1 MAAPTQDDGGARRGN
16 RWRALIWGTAGVALL
31 LPLAAMR
38 WFPDSGVEWTR
49 SDFVAMGALLF
60 AACAAY
66 ELAAWLSGNRAYRA
80 AAGIAIATG
89 FLTVWVNL
97 AVGMIGD
104 EGDPWNLLF
113 AGVLGV
119 GLAGAL
125 VARLRAGGMAR
136 AMAATALAQAG
147 VAALALGAGVDPR
160 GAGFALGFAAP
171 WLLSALLFGKAAR
184 DAARVA
190 VRR

>member
-1 MAAPTQDDGGARRGN
+1 M
-16 RWRALIWGTAGVALL
+16 L

-38 WFPDSGVEWTR
+38 WFPASGVEWTR
-49 SDFVAMGALLF
+49 SDFAVMGALLF

-66 ELAAWLSGNRAYRA
+66 ELAAWLSASRAYRA

-104 EGDPWNLLF
+104 EGNPWNLLF
-113 AGVLGV
+113 VGVLGV
-119 GLAGAL
+119 GLVGAL

-136 AMAATALAQAG
+136 AMLAVALAQAA
-147 VAALALGAGVDPR
+147 VAVLALVAGADPR
-160 GAGFALGFAAP
+160 GAMFALGFAVP
-171 WLLSALLFGKAAR
+171 WLLSAVLFGKATRA
-184 DAARVA
+184 A
-190 VRR
+190 VRADARS

>member
-1 MAAPTQDDGGARRGN
+1 MAAHTQDEGARRGN
-16 RWRALIWGTAGVALL
+16 RWRPLIWGTAGVGLL

-38 WFPDSGVEWTR
+38 FFPASGVDWTR

-66 ELAAWLSGNRAYRA
+66 ELAAWLSVNRAYRA

-104 EGDPWNLLF
+104 EGNPWNLLF

-119 GLAGAL
+119 ALVGAL

-136 AMAATALAQAG
+136 AMTATALAQAL
-147 VAALALGAGVDPR
+147 VAAVALVAGWDPR
-160 GAGFALGFAAP
+160 GAGFAMGFAAP
-171 WLLSALLFGKAAR
+171 WLLSAALFR
-184 DAARVA
+184 MAARVPA
-190 VRR
+190 RAAARH